1 MAVFSPSVLHA
12 QGKQP
17 RSIPISTETRMSVA
31 RSFRQQSPYVKGMCT
46 VIATA
51 WIYPAADV
59 EIALATTTTPYTR
72 VGNII
77 TGQDISGCI
86 ALAEAIF
93 QQTAVTQPN
102 GNVGYALGEVT
113 FLTDRGKD
121 LFIKLPS
128 GETVI
133 QYRLLKQA
141 TPQQNPPIPSPAVDT
156 PNETIGYGIIFN
168 ALGTD
173 AGTPGYLYN
182 IDPVRF
188 ARLG

>member
-1 MAVFSPSVLHA
+1 M
-12 QGKQP
+12 
-17 RSIPISTETRMSVA
+17 SIA
-31 RSFRQQSPYVKGMCT
+31 RSFRQQSPYTHAIRT
-46 VIATA
+46 VINTA
-51 WIYPAADV
+51 WIYPSADIEV
-59 EIALATTTTPYTR
+59 ALATTTTPYTR
-72 VGNII
+72 VGNVV

-86 ALAEAIF
+86 AIAEAIF

-102 GNVGYALGEVT
+102 GNLGYALGRGTV
-113 FLTDRGKD
+113 LTDRGKD
-121 LFIKLPS
+121 FFIKLPS

-133 QYRLLKQA
+133 QYRLFKQA

-173 AGTPGYLYN
+173 AGTPGYLFD

>member
-1 MAVFSPSVLHA
+1 M
-12 QGKQP
+12 
-17 RSIPISTETRMSVA
+17 ID
-31 RSFRQQSPYVKGMCT
+31 
-46 VIATA
+46 TA
-51 WIYPAADV
+51 WIYPIADV
-59 EIALATTTTPYTR
+59 EAALVTTTTPYTR

-77 TGQDISGCI
+77 TAADISGCI
-86 ALAEAIF
+86 AIAEAIF

-113 FLTDRGKD
+113 FLTDRGKN
-121 LFIKLPS
+121 LYLKLPS

-133 QYRLLKQA
+133 QYRLFKQA
-141 TPQQNPPIPSPAVDT
+141 TPQQNPPIPSPAIDT

-168 ALGTD
+168 ALGIT
-173 AGTPGYLYN
+173 AGTPGYLYD